1 MKKIQTNKR
10 ALSKLV
16 IGVCAALGA
25 QQTIAANGTLQ
36 SFEAAN
42 NNGKA
47 FASWLASEK
56 QAKRD
61 AMSERIIVK
70 YKDSANLRQI
80 MFAGKSVAELNS
92 ISADSLH
99 QAMATKLSKTTGA
112 GLTHVK
118 AMKNNVHVFAVDK
131 AAKKQNI
138 KAMLNSI
145 NSDKNVE
152 YSEQDELR
160 YLASQM
166 QPWGIG
172 NVQADQLSDSA
183 AGNMT
188 VCIIDS
194 GYERSNPDLNANN
207 HSGTNDSGTGNWY
220 QNGGS
225 HGTHVAGTIAA
236 VNNSEGVVGVLPNTN
251 VNLHIV
257 KVFNE
262 SGWGYSSELVDAVD
276 TCVNNGAKVVN
287 MSLGGPSATTTER
300 NGLEAATNAGV
311 LLIAASG
318 NDGDSSLSYPASYDT
333 VMAVGAVDASGRH
346 AEFSQYT
353 AQVEV
358 AGPGEAILSTVA
370 GDGRLGS
377 ITIGGT
383 TYANDMVVPQTR
395 FTPSGSS
402 YAVDNFNG
410 SASGILG
417 QCTVSGSSYS
427 CSNVSGNICLAERN
441 DNQIG
446 SNYPEINPAKACT
459 DAGATGVIVFSD
471 NDRTALQS
479 PFLVDAGS
487 DITVPTVSV
496 DRALGQT
503 LQGMVG
509 QSVSLSVVGNQDYAY
524 YNGTSMATPH
534 VAAVAALA
542 WSNNISCTADE
553 VRTALKNTALDLET
567 AGRDDKTGY
576 GLVQAKAASDYMAS
590 NCGSVVVEPPVTG
603 TELTNG
609 VAKTS
614 LSGAK
619 DETQVFTLEVP
630 AGATGLSFNTTGG
643 TGDAD
648 MYVKFGSA
656 PTTST
661 GGFDCRS
668 WNSNSTESCD
678 IATAQ
683 AGTYYVMLN
692 GYSAYSGVSLTG
704 SFTET
709 SSNPGGSMQE
719 TGVSASSGYA
729 KFFTIEVPAG
739 MTSLDI
745 TTTGGT
751 GDADLYVRFG
761 SQPTSSTYDCLSE
774 SGSNEETC
782 SFTSPSAGTW
792 HIAVNAYSTFSGVTL
807 DAVWK

>member
-1 MKKIQTNKR
+1 MKKIQSNKR

-25 QQTIAANGTLQ
+25 QQTIAASGNLQ
-36 SFEAAN
+36 TFEAASN
-42 NNGKA
+42 ANKG

-56 QAKRD
+56 QEKMN
-61 AMSERIIVK
+61 AMEERIIVK
-70 YKDSANLRQI
+70 YKDSANLREI
-80 MFAGKSVAELNS
+80 MFAGTSVADLDS

-112 GLTHVK
+112 GLKHVK

-131 AAKKQNI
+131 TAKKQNI

-145 NSDKNVE
+145 NNDKNVE
-152 YSEQDELR
+152 YSEKDELR
-160 YLASQM
+160 YLTSQM

-276 TCVNNGAKVVN
+276 VCVNNGAKVVN

-311 LLIAASG
+311 LLVAASG

-353 AQVEV
+353 SQVEV

-395 FTPSGSS
+395 FTPSGSN
-402 YAVDNFNG
+402 YVVNDVNG

-417 QCTVSGSSYS
+417 ECSVSGSSYS

-459 DAGATGVIVFSD
+459 DAGAVGVIVFSD
-471 NDRTALQS
+471 NDRTALQN

-487 DITVPTVSV
+487 DVTVPTVSV

-503 LQGMVG
+503 LQGLVG
-509 QSVSLSVVGNQDYAY
+509 QSVSLSVTANQDYAY

-567 AGRDDKTGY
+567 SGRDDKTGY
-576 GLVQAKAASDYMAS
+576 GLVQAKAASDYMAA
-590 NCGSVVVEPPVTG
+590 NCGGTVEPPVTS

-643 TGDAD
+643 SGDAD

-656 PTTST
+656 PTTSSY
-661 GGFDCRS
+661 DCRS

-678 IATAQ
+678 IASAQ

-704 SFTET
+704 SYTES

-719 TGVSASSGYA
+719 TNVSASSGYA

-774 SGSNEETC
+774 SASNEESC
-782 SFTSPSAGTW
+782 SFSSPSAGTW

>member
-1 MKKIQTNKR
+1 MKKIQSNKR

-42 NNGKA
+42 NSGKG

-80 MFAGKSVAELNS
+80 MFAGKSVADLNS

-118 AMKNNVHVFAVDK
+118 AMKNNVHVFTVDK
-131 AAKKQNI
+131 AAKRQNI

-152 YSEQDELR
+152 YSEQDQLR
-160 YLASQM
+160 YLAAQM

-383 TYANDMVVPQTR
+383 TYANDMVAPQTR
-395 FTPSGSS
+395 FTPSGGS
-402 YAVDNFNG
+402 YSVNDING

-417 QCTVSGSSYS
+417 ECSVSGSSYS

-446 SNYPEINPAKACT
+446 SNYPEINPAKACA
-459 DAGATGVIVFSD
+459 DAGAAGIIVFSD
-471 NDRTALQS
+471 SDRSALQN

-503 LQGMVG
+503 LQGMLG
-509 QSVSLSVVGNQDYAY
+509 QSVSLSVDANQDYAY

-534 VAAVAALA
+534 VTAVAALA

-553 VRTALKNTALDLET
+553 VRTALKNTAVDLET
-567 AGRDDKTGY
+567 SGRDDKTGY
-576 GLVQAKAASDYMAS
+576 GLVQAKAASDYMAA

-630 AGATGLSFNTTGG
+630 AGATGLSFNSTGG
-643 TGDAD
+643 SGDAD

-656 PTTST
+656 PTTGS
-661 GGFDCRS
+661 GGYDCRS

-704 SFTET
+704 SFTEG
-709 SSNPGGSMQE
+709 SSNQGGSMQE
-719 TGVSASSGYA
+719 TGVAASSGYA

-745 TTTGGT
+745 TTTGGS

-774 SGSNEETC
+774 KSSNEETC